1 MFLLFFFISVKEAKA
16 EWKKLRDN
24 HRDSLK
30 RMKTTRSGQAATNI
44 FNTWRYA
51 EVMEFLLPYMKNRSR
66 STNLS
71 STNTQSSET
80 REVQDDENS
89 EISVFSSTNDTI
101 NDTEASVTRDR
112 TVTRKRKADTDL
124 IEFLTE
130 MEQNHQKRQEHRD
143 LRREIINAQKE
154 KDAIDLFLESMTITI
169 KTMPTWMQNRIKKK
183 IFAIVSDAEEELE
196 NYSISVTPESVNNTL
211 PAVAGSSSANYGYST
226 SGTFEPSPLPNY
238 NTL

>member
-1 MFLLFFFISVKEAKA
+1 
-16 EWKKLRDN
+16 
-24 HRDSLK
+24 
-30 RMKTTRSGQAATNI
+30 MKTTRSGQAATNI
-44 FNTWRYA
+44 NTWRYA

-80 REVQDDENS
+80 SEVQDDENADENS
-89 EISVFSSTNDTI
+89 EISVFSSTNDRPTI

-154 KDAIDLFLESMTITI
+154 KGAIDLFLESMAITI

-196 NYSISVTPESVNNTL
+196 NYSVSVRPESVHNTL